1 MVPPAIPRATYRLQF
16 HRDFTFA
23 DAEAV
28 VPYLARLGISHLYV
42 SPILKARAGST
53 HGYNIIDHNA
63 LNPELGGRAA
73 FERLAAALRR
83 HAMGLIVD
91 FVPNHMGVGGADN
104 AWWLDVL
111 EWGEDSPYA
120 RFFDIDWQPPRR
132 ELKGKVLLPFL
143 GDHYG
148 AILERGELVP
158 KFDRDEGTL
167 SVWYWEHRYPIAVRD
182 YAEIL
187 QRALEQ
193 AGDALHDVMLDFRAL
208 NSGQGGRTA
217 QARRA
222 RAIQCK
228 ARLAGLAAAQPQVAD
243 AIDAALA
250 ELGRRPAEL
259 HALLEHQSYRVSYW
273 RVASDEIN
281 YRRFFDI
288 NDLAALRM
296 VEEPEL
302 FERAHR
308 LTFDLIRAGFIQG
321 LRIDHVDGLFNPAE
335 YCRLLQ
341 ARAGDL
347 LGRRVESS
355 EDQPLPLWVEKIL
368 AHHEQLRR
376 DWPVAGTTGY
386 EFTNQVNGLFVD
398 AEGEAALGATYA
410 RFTGLELNFEHEV
423 YEAKKRIIDE
433 HMAAEL
439 RVLAGRLGRIAGSHW
454 RSRDF
459 TLSVLVQALKEVVAC
474 LPVYRTYVTSRRV
487 TENDSKYIEWALAR
501 ARRQVGIDPT
511 VFDFVAGVLD
521 TSLGREGHY
530 SRRAIVDFAMRV
542 QQYTG
547 PVMAKGFEDT
557 ALYRFNRLISLN
569 EVGGEPTRFGISP
582 TGFHQAN
589 RVRART
595 HPHNLLAT
603 ATHDTKRGE
612 DTRVRI
618 DVLSE
623 IPEEWRQHLERWN
636 QLNHSFR
643 KPLEGGPAPEP
654 NDEMWIYQT
663 LVGAW
668 PDGDIPGFVDRLA
681 GVVVK
686 AVKEAKRRSSWAR
699 PDETYEQ
706 AVVDFV
712 HRILETGRRNPF
724 LDDFLALRRRIV
736 PVGMLNGLAQTLL
749 KLTVPGVPDVYQG
762 AELWDLSMVDP
773 DNRRPVDYGMRA
785 QQLDI
790 FDGKPLPV
798 EIAAWADGAVKQAL
812 IARTLALRGRH
823 PDLFAQGGY
832 RPLPVRG
839 PRAGNVVAFARQH
852 GDVQIVVAVPIQTAR
867 LWSDGMTVPP
877 LGAAWRG
884 VHVEVPKRAEGE
896 GRYRDAL
903 TGREVEVLH
912 RRGNAVLSV
921 ADLFAAFPLALLEG
935 GAVRASGLMGM
946 AGG

>member
-1 MVPPAIPRATYRLQF
+1 LAAPAIPRATYRLQL

-23 DAEAV
+23 HAEAV
-28 VPYLARLGISHLYV
+28 VPYLARLGVSHLYV

-63 LNPELGGRAA
+63 LNPELGDRAS
-73 FERLAAALRR
+73 FERLATTLRQ
-83 HAMGLIVD
+83 HDMGLVVD

-143 GDHYG
+143 GEHYG
-148 AILERGELVP
+148 AILERGELAP

-167 SVWYWEHRYPIAVRD
+167 SVWYWQHRYPVAVRD
-182 YAEIL
+182 YADIL
-187 QRALEQ
+187 QRAVKRG
-193 AGDALHDVMLDFRAL
+193 GDALHDVMLDFRAL
-208 NSGQGGRTA
+208 NAGHQGGRTA
-217 QARRA
+217 PARRS
-222 RAIQCK
+222 RAVQCK
-228 ARLAGLAAAQPQVAD
+228 ARLAGLAAARPEVAD
-243 AIDAALA
+243 AIDAALE
-250 ELGRRPAEL
+250 ELGKSPAEL
-259 HALLEHQSYRVSYW
+259 HALLEGQSYRVSYW
-273 RVASDEIN
+273 RVAADEIN

-302 FERAHR
+302 FARAHR
-308 LTFDLIRAGFIQG
+308 LTLDLIRAGFIHG

-341 ARAGDL
+341 ARAGEAM
-347 LGRRVESS
+347 GRPVAGPD
-355 EDQPLPLWVEKIL
+355 DQPLPLWVEKIL
-368 AHHEQLRR
+368 AHHEQVRR

-386 EFTNQVNGLFVD
+386 EFANQVNGLFVD
-398 AEGEAALGATYA
+398 SEGEAALGATYV
-410 RFTGLELNFEHEV
+410 RFTGMEMDFEHEV

-439 RVLAGRLGRIAGSHW
+439 RVLAGRLGRIAGTHW

-487 TENDSKYIEWALAR
+487 TETDHKYIEWAMAR
-501 ARRQVGIDPT
+501 ARRMAAGLDPT

-521 TSLGREGHY
+521 TSLTRDGHY
-530 SRRAIVDFAMRV
+530 ARRAIVDFAMRF
-542 QQYTG
+542 QQYSG

-557 ALYRFNRLISLN
+557 ALYRYNRLISLN
-569 EVGGEPTRFGISP
+569 EVGGEPTRFGISI
-582 TGFHQAN
+582 TQFHQIN

-595 HPHNLLAT
+595 HPHSLLAT

-636 QLNHSFR
+636 QLNQSFR
-643 KPLEGGPAPEP
+643 KQLDSGSAPEA

-668 PDGDIPGFVDRLA
+668 PDDDGGGFVERLS

-686 AVKEAKRRSSWAR
+686 AIKEAKRRTSWAR
-699 PDETYEQ
+699 PDEAYEQ
-706 AVVDFV
+706 AVLEFV
-712 HRILETGRRNPF
+712 HRIVETDRRNPF
-724 LDDFLALRRRIV
+724 LDDLQALRRRIV
-736 PVGMLNGLAQTLL
+736 PVGQLNGLAQSLL
-749 KLTVPGVPDVYQG
+749 KLTVPGVPDIYQG
-762 AELWDLSMVDP
+762 SELWDLSMVDP
-773 DNRRPVDYGMRA
+773 DNRRPVDYDLRRGL
-785 QQLDI
+785 LDRLA
-790 FDGKPLPV
+790 GKALPAEV
-798 EIAAWADGAVKQAL
+798 AEWADGSVKQAL
-812 IARTLALRGRH
+812 IHRTLALRARL
-823 PDLFAQGGY
+823 PELFAEGVY

-839 PRAGNVVAFARQH
+839 PRADNVVAFARIH
-852 GDVQIVVAVPIQTAR
+852 GEAQVVVAVPVQTAR
-867 LWSDGMTVPP
+867 LWSDGMTIPP
-877 LGAAWRG
+877 MGAIWRG
-884 VHVEVPKRAEGE
+884 IHVEAPKRAGGA
-896 GRYRDAL
+896 GRFRELLSGRDVAV
-903 TGREVEVLH
+903 TE
-912 RRGNAVLSV
+912 RRGIPVFAA
-921 ADLFAAFPLALLEG
+921 ADLFSAFPLALLEG
-935 GAVRASGLMGM
+935 VADQ
-946 AGG
+946 